1 MSLIIKH
8 LTDKSKEILV
18 EHPSLKHIKKFT
30 IDIHAKSM
38 NHKQNVH
45 NVAKINKKIEN
56 LINKSKDA
64 EQDVKTKINDQIE
77 MLNKKIPAPFQQTV
91 KDLEKKTIKDK
102 AFWVNVLNNVPENE
116 HTSVLKKVGIDVIQ
130 HL

>member
-1 MSLIIKH
+1 
-8 LTDKSKEILV
+8 
-18 EHPSLKHIKKFT
+18 
-30 IDIHAKSM
+30 M